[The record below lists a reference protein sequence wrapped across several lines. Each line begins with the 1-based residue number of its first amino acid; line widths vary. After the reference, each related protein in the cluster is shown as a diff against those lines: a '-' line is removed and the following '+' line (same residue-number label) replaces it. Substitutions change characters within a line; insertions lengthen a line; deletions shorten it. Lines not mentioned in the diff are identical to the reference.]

1 MRLLLLTIFL
11 SCGYLILAQDYY
23 PPIVNYST
31 QQYGKERNPEIWC
44 AVQDKR
50 GVMYFGTG
58 NGVLEFDGQQWD
70 FITVQ
75 TGAYVRAIAIDSN
88 GVVYV
93 GGSGE
98 FGYLK
103 ADASG
108 ELKYQSLASKLKEED
123 RFFFDIWK
131 IYATESEVFF
141 QSQESLIQYE
151 LKTGTTT
158 VIYPENSFHLSFMA
172 GNTLYVRSRQVGIQ
186 TFQNGKL
193 EVLPGT
199 ELFQEYGLFGVFE
212 TADDSLLFISQEV
225 GLWKWK
231 NGAMRELSAA
241 SAILNSFG
249 IIGSLKLSEG
259 SIALATLTNGILIM
273 DENGTILKRIDR
285 SKGMRSNEVK
295 SIFEDRDQNLWLTL
309 GNGISKVNYHSPL
322 SYFNEKSGIEGNVE
336 AVIRFRG
343 RLYVGT
349 SFGLFVQTN
358 STFGSAEFESVA
370 SIRNQVWDFCIVDD
384 ELYIA
389 TSGGVFKSTGSNY
402 DLSQLKSSANFL
414 FNYTGY
420 TKLNDRNAN
429 VVYFSKDD
437 GVFVTAGAE
446 GIFVYD
452 RSFRELWAS
461 ENISAR
467 FLSAEMDPVHKN
479 DLWIGSVGGGVFR
492 LKLGAQQYILDQYT
506 SMDGLNDDQ
515 LGKPLLFNNRVIF
528 GSSQG
533 LLSFT
538 HEDEMVKGLADS
550 LKNDPTYYR
559 GMFQGE
565 PFYDSI
571 FSAQLLLVQEDK
583 DRTWFCADD
592 KIGFYD
598 YATKAFINKPFWG
611 INYGRV
617 NEFYL
622 EENGVFWIGCADGLI
637 RYEKNDQKK
646 YKSTFYSLIR
656 EFSIDRDSVVFKGAF
671 CDSSGRVQLGQG
683 ADARYELPYSLNDV
697 YFRFSAPYFE
707 DEHSPEY
714 SFILEG
720 HDEEWSAW
728 SIKNDAN
735 FTNLHEGDYTFRVKA
750 RNIYG
755 HISEEASFRFSVLPP
770 WYRTTWAYILYVVAF
785 IIVFFIGVKLS
796 SVRLKRQNQW
806 LEGVV
811 EERTREIKDKNEVL
825 EHQKKEIQDSIN
837 YAKRIQLAILPL
849 EDEMKRW
856 MPDSFVLF
864 RPKDVV
870 SGDFYWFQEKDNK
883 LIVVCADCTGHGVP
897 GAFMSMIGSDRL
909 NNIVNEL
916 KVVNP
921 GQILS
926 ELSRAIKKSLKQD
939 GEKGSTR
946 DGMDAAICM
955 IDLDKKTMR
964 YAGANRPLWIVQD
977 GQVEEVKA
985 NKVAVAGFTP
995 DDQVFDE
1002 HEIPL
1007 RPGLKFYM
1015 TSDGYADQF
1024 GGDKGKKYMVK
1035 NMKEFILRHCFEDY
1049 ALQRAQLEQELVRW
1063 MGDHEQIDDVCVIG
1077 FDATS
1082 FFQKNN

>member
-1 MRLLLLTIFL
+1 MRLLLLTIFC

-31 QQYGKERNPEIWC
+31 QQYGKERNPEIWSS
-44 AVQDKR
+44 VQDQR

-75 TGAYVRAIAIDSN
+75 TGAYVRAMAIDSN

-98 FGYLK
+98 IGYLK
-103 ADASG
+103 PDASG
-108 ELKYQSLASKLKEED
+108 KMIFQSLSSKLSEED
-123 RFFFDIWK
+123 LFFFDVWK
-131 IYATESEVFF
+131 IHATETAVFF
-141 QSQESLIQYE
+141 QSYESLIKYDLATE
-151 LKTGTTT
+151 KLT
-158 VIYPENSFHLSFMA
+158 VFYPENSFHLSFICE
-172 GNTLYVRSRQVGIQ
+172 GDLYLRSRQVGIQ
-186 TFQNGKL
+186 KL
-193 EVLPGT
+193 EDDQIVTLAGT
-199 ELFQEYGLFGVFE
+199 EVFQEYGLFGVFE
-212 TADDSLLFISQEV
+212 TADDSLLFISQEI

-231 NGAMRELSAA
+231 NGAMRQLLPQSTV
-241 SAILNSFG
+241 LNTFG
-249 IIGSLKLSEG
+249 IIGSLRLSEG
-259 SIALATLTNGILIM
+259 SIALATLTNGILII
-273 DENGTILKRIDR
+273 DENGKILKRIDR

-336 AVIRFRG
+336 AVIRFNG
-343 RLYVGT
+343 KLYVGT

-358 STFGSAEFESVA
+358 SIFGSAEFESVA
-370 SIRNQVWDFCIVDD
+370 EIRNQVWDFCIV
-384 ELYIA
+384 ENALYIA
-389 TSGGVFKSTGSNY
+389 TSAGVYRTTASPFFATQVSSQSLFFDDYSRVSPHNSN
-402 DLSQLKSSANFL
+402 
-414 FNYTGY
+414 
-420 TKLNDRNAN
+420 
-429 VVYFSKDD
+429 VIYFSKTHN
-437 GVFVTAGAE
+437 VFITAGSE
-446 GIFVYD
+446 GIFVFD
-452 RSFRELWAS
+452 KSFNKIWQS

-467 FLSAEMDPVHKN
+467 FLSAEVDAAHPN

-492 LKLGAQQYILDQYT
+492 LKLGQGEFIIDQYS

-515 LGKPLLFNNRVIF
+515 LGKPIRYKDHVIF

-533 LLSFT
+533 LLSFI
-538 HEDEMVKGLADS
+538 HEDEMVKDLEDS
-550 LKNDPTYYR
+550 LKNDPAYYR

-565 PFYDSI
+565 PFYDSV
-571 FSAQLLLVQEDK
+571 FSAQILLLQEDK

-592 KIGFYD
+592 KIGFFD
-598 YATKAFINKPFWG
+598 YESQSFVNKPFWG

-622 EENGVFWIGCADGLI
+622 EDNGVFWIGCADGLI
-637 RYEKNDQKK
+637 RYEKNDQKR

-656 EFSIDRDSVVFKGAF
+656 EFSINRDSVVFSGAF
-671 CDSSGRVQLGQG
+671 ANDSGVVQRDQN
-683 ADARYELPYSLNDV
+683 AKYKYEIAYGFNDV

-707 DEHSPEY
+707 DEHTPEF

-720 HDEEWSAW
+720 HDEEWSEW
-728 SIKNDAN
+728 GTKNDAN

-755 HISEEASFRFSVLPP
+755 HISEEAAFSFTILPP
-770 WYRTTWAYILYVVAF
+770 WYRTTWAYILYVVVF
-785 IIVFFIGVKLS
+785 IIIFFIGVKLS
-796 SVRLKRQNQW
+796 SARLKRQNQW

-825 EHQKKEIQDSIN
+825 EHQKKEISDSIN

-849 EDEMKRW
+849 EDEMKKW

-955 IDLDKKTMR
+955 IDLDKKTML
-964 YAGANRPLWIVQD
+964 YAGANRPLWIVKD
-977 GQVEEVKA
+977 GSVEEVKA

-1002 HEIPL
+1002 HEIQL
-1007 RPGLKFYM
+1007 KEGLKFYM

-1035 NMKEFILRHCFEDY
+1035 NMKEFILQHCFEDY
-1049 ALQRAQLEQELVRW
+1049 SLQRDQLEKELERW

-1077 FDATS
+1077 FDTNS
-1082 FFQKNN
+1082 FFKK

>member
-11 SCGYLILAQDYY
+11 SCGYLVHAQDYY

-31 QQYGKERNPEIWC
+31 QQYGKDRNPEIWC

-75 TGAYVRAIAIDSN
+75 TGAYVRAMAIDSS

-98 FGYLK
+98 FGYLEP
-103 ADASG
+103 DETG
-108 ELKYQSLASKLKEED
+108 QLQFQSLTGKLMEED
-123 RFFFDIWK
+123 LFFFDIWK
-131 IYATESEVFF
+131 IHATRSEVFF
-141 QSQESLIQYE
+141 QSQESLIRYD
-151 LKTGTTT
+151 LATKTTA
-158 VIYPENSFHLSFMA
+158 VIYPENSYHLSFMA
-172 GNTLYVRSRQVGIQ
+172 AGNLYVRARQEGIQ
-186 TFQNGKL
+186 KFENGKP
-193 EVLPGT
+193 EILPGT
-199 ELFQEYGLFGVFE
+199 ELFKEYGLFGVFE
-212 TADDSLLFISQEV
+212 TADDSLLFVTQEL

-231 NGAMRELSAA
+231 NGVMRQLPELNYAP
-241 SAILNSFG
+241 LNSFG
-249 IIGSLKLSEG
+249 IVGSIRLSEG
-259 SIALATLTNGILIM
+259 SIALSTLTNGVIII
-273 DENGTILKRIDR
+273 DENGKIKKRIDR

-295 SIFEDRDQNLWLTL
+295 SIFEDRDQNIWAML
-309 GNGISKVNYHSPL
+309 GNGIAKVNYHSPL

-336 AVIRFRG
+336 AVIRFNN

-349 SFGLFVQTN
+349 SFGLFVQN
-358 STFGSAEFESVA
+358 GASFGSPEFVNA
-370 SIRNQVWDFCIVDD
+370 MVIRNQVWDFCVVDD

-389 TSGGVFKSTGSNY
+389 TSGGVYKTRGYHPALINAENITLNY
-402 DLSQLKSSANFL
+402 ADYNFQ
-414 FNYTGY
+414 
-420 TKLNDRNAN
+420 KLNDHNAN
-429 VVYFSKDD
+429 VVYFSKEYN
-437 GVFVTAGAE
+437 VFVIAGAD
-446 GIFVYD
+446 GIFAYD
-452 RSFRELWAS
+452 RAFKELWAS

-467 FLSAEMDPVHKN
+467 FLSAEMDPEHKN
-479 DLWIGSVGGGVFR
+479 DLWIGSVGGGVYR
-492 LKLGAQQYILDQYT
+492 LRLGAEQYVIDQYS

-515 LGKPLLFNNRVIF
+515 LGKPILFNDRIIF

-550 LKNDPTYYR
+550 LKHDPTYYR

-565 PFYDSI
+565 PFYDSV
-571 FSAQLLLVQEDK
+571 FSAQILLVQQDK

-592 KIGFYD
+592 KIGYYD
-598 YATKAFINKPFWG
+598 YQSKTFINKPFWG

-646 YKSTFYSLIR
+646 YRSTFYSLIR
-656 EFSIDRDSVVFKGAF
+656 EFSINRDSVIFNGTFA
-671 CDSSGRVQLGQG
+671 DSTGIVQLGQSE
-683 ADARYELPYSLNDV
+683 AKHFELSYQFNDV

-707 DEHSPEY
+707 DEHSPEF

-720 HDEEWSAW
+720 HDDEWSEW
-728 SIKNDAN
+728 STKNDAN
-735 FTNLHEGDYTFRVKA
+735 FTNLHEGEYTFKVKA

-755 HISEEASFRFSVLPP
+755 HISEEASFKFTVLPP
-770 WYRTTWAYILYVVAF
+770 WYRTTWAYVLYVVAF
-785 IIVFFIGVKLS
+785 IIIFFIGVKIS
-796 SVRLKRQNQW
+796 SARLKRQNQW

-849 EDEMKRW
+849 EDEMKKW

-916 KVVNP
+916 RVLNP
-921 GQILS
+921 GTILS

-955 IDLDKKTMR
+955 IDLAKKTMI

-977 GQVEEVKA
+977 GQVEEIKA

-1007 RPGLKFYM
+1007 KPGLKFYM

-1024 GGDKGKKYMVK
+1024 GGEKGKKYMVK
-1035 NMKEFILRHCFEDY
+1035 NMKEFILQHCFEAY
-1049 ALQRAQLEQELVRW
+1049 SKQRDQLETELVRW

-1077 FDATS
+1077 FDTTTL
-1082 FFQKNN
+1082 FKQ

>member
-1 MRLLLLTIFL
+1 MRLLLLTIFW
-11 SCGYLILAQDYY
+11 SCGYLVLAQDYY

-31 QQYGKERNPEIWC
+31 QQYGKERNPEILSS
-44 AVQDKR
+44 VQDQR
-50 GVMYFGTG
+50 GIMYFGTG
-58 NGVLEFDGQQWD
+58 NGVLEFDGQKWS

-75 TGAYVRAIAIDSN
+75 TGAYVRSMAIDST

-93 GGSGE
+93 GGAGE
-98 FGYLK
+98 IGYLK
-103 ADASG
+103 PDQSG
-108 ELKYQSLASKLKEED
+108 KMGFHSLLTKLAEED
-123 RFFFDIWK
+123 LFFFDVWK
-131 IYATESEVFF
+131 IHTTKTTVYF
-141 QSQESLIQYE
+141 QSFESLIQYDLATE
-151 LKTGTTT
+151 KMT
-158 VIYPENSFHLSFMA
+158 VYYPENSFHLSFMCD
-172 GNTLYVRSRQVGIQ
+172 GELYLRSRQVGIQ
-186 TFQNGKL
+186 KL
-193 EVLPGT
+193 ENNKLVTLPGT
-199 ELFQEYGLFGVFE
+199 DVFKEYGLFGVFE

-231 NGAMRELSAA
+231 NGAMRELTAQGA
-241 SAILNSFG
+241 LLNSFG
-249 IIGSLKLSEG
+249 IIGSLRLSEG
-259 SIALATLTNGILIM
+259 SIALATLTNGILII
-273 DENGTILKRIDR
+273 DENGKILKRIDR

-336 AVIRFRG
+336 AVIRFNG
-343 RLYVGT
+343 KLYVGT

-358 STFGSAEFESVA
+358 SLFGSAEFESVPQ
-370 SIRNQVWDFCIVDD
+370 IRNQVWDFCIV
-384 ELYIA
+384 ENSLYIA
-389 TSGGVFKSTGSNY
+389 TSEGVYKTTTAGFFPVTAMSVSHIQYNYELYTKISNY
-402 DLSQLKSSANFL
+402 NS
-414 FNYTGY
+414 
-420 TKLNDRNAN
+420 N
-429 VVYFSKDD
+429 VIFFSKAHNQ
-437 GVFVTAGAE
+437 FVTAGSE
-446 GIFVYD
+446 GIFVFD
-452 RSFRELWAS
+452 KSFNKLWQS

-467 FLSAEMDPVHKN
+467 FLSAELDAEHPD
-479 DLWIGSVGGGVFR
+479 DLWVGSVGGGVYR
-492 LKLGAQQYILDQYT
+492 LKLGSEEYVLDQYS

-515 LGKPLLFNNRVIF
+515 LGKPIRYKDKVIF

-533 LLSFT
+533 LLSFI
-538 HEDEMVKGLADS
+538 HEDEMVKDLDDS
-550 LKNDPTYYR
+550 LKNDPAYYR

-565 PFYDSI
+565 PFYDSV
-571 FSAQLLLVQEDK
+571 FSAQILLLQEDK

-592 KIGFYD
+592 KIGFFD
-598 YATKAFINKPFWG
+598 FESQSFVNKPFWG

-622 EENGVFWIGCADGLI
+622 EDNGVFWIGCADGLI
-637 RYEKNDQKK
+637 RYEKNDQKR

-656 EFSIDRDSVVFKGAF
+656 EFSINRDSVIFNGAF
-671 CDSSGRVQLGQG
+671 ANDSGVVQRNQN
-683 ADARYELPYSLNDV
+683 ANYKYEIAYAFNDV

-707 DEHSPEY
+707 DEHSPEF

-720 HDEEWSAW
+720 HDDEWSEW
-728 SIKNDAN
+728 GTKNDAN
-735 FTNLHEGDYTFRVKA
+735 FTNLHEGEYTFRVKA

-755 HISEEASFRFSVLPP
+755 HISEEASFSFSILPP
-770 WYRTTWAYILYVVAF
+770 WYRTTWAYIMYVVVF
-785 IIVFFIGVKLS
+785 IIIFFIGVKLS
-796 SVRLKRQNQW
+796 MARLKRQNQW

-825 EHQKKEIQDSIN
+825 EHQKKEISDSIN

-849 EDEMKRW
+849 EDEMKKW

-909 NNIVNEL
+909 NNIVNEQ

-955 IDLDKKTMR
+955 IDLDKKTML
-964 YAGANRPLWIVQD
+964 YAGANRPLWIVKD

-1002 HEIPL
+1002 HEIHL
-1007 RPGLKFYM
+1007 NENLKFYM

-1035 NMKEFILRHCFEDY
+1035 NMKEFILQHCFEDY
-1049 ALQRAQLEQELVRW
+1049 SLQRDELERELVRW

-1077 FDATS
+1077 FDTKS
-1082 FFQKNN
+1082 FFKK